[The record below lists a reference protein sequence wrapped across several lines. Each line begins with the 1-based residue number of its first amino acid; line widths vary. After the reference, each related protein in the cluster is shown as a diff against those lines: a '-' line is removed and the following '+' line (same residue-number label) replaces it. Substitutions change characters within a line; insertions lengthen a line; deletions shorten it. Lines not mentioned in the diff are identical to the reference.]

1 MLSSVSYKVN
11 AYDKASEIRIR
22 SNICIKKLKIYF
34 VLLSLF
40 FSIVFIYLSK
50 FMLKYCERWGM
61 SMEAASAFQLDPENT
76 SIIFNFFWIVFQT
89 QGFFY
94 EYLKS

>member
-1 MLSSVSYKVN
+1 
-11 AYDKASEIRIR
+11 
-22 SNICIKKLKIYF
+22 
-34 VLLSLF
+34 
-40 FSIVFIYLSK
+40 
-50 FMLKYCERWGM
+50 MLKYCERWGM
-61 SMEAASAFQLDPENT
+61 SMETASAFQLDPENT